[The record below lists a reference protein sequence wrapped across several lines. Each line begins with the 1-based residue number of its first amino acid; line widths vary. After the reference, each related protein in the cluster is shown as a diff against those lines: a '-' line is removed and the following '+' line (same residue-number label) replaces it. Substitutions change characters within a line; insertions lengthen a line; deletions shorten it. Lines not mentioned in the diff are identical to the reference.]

1 MSEEGMIPNDDSND
15 IEHVNAVESHEVE
28 SNGEKGGEQTP
39 EAETQFIAEDAQA
52 VTGEQEAVNAP
63 AELSSAPEIEEAPET
78 PALEVAEEPAEE
90 SAPADAPAIEEAP
103 VMEAAAEAVEPAVE
117 APALEAEHHEEA
129 AEDGDQFPD
138 VGAAD
143 AEHHDTEVSQDE
155 QDALYDTTGDSAQS
169 LLDEIIGDHNNFDSI
184 VEKAGPTELVL
195 LIETIATRGKVS
207 DFAQKVMTIKK
218 SFDKKTDEE
227 TTETAIVSRFQAA
240 FGKFNKKRAAYYAE
254 REREKEDNSKRKKE
268 LLEQL
273 KQIVQEEQVTKISEV
288 RDIQQK
294 WRETGWVAQKDVQPL
309 NETYR
314 QYLDIFYN
322 LRSKYQE
329 LLDYDRK
336 YNLDEKKKVIDE
348 IESLIPTEE
357 GTSRE
362 EWTARSAKV
371 KNLQEVWR
379 TIGLVP
385 RDTLEEINAAFR
397 NVLDRFYEL
406 RSSYYELQDQQKN
419 ENAAAKRG
427 LLERLT
433 PYGTYT
439 SDKAKSWNEATR
451 KVLAMQEEWK
461 KIGPG
466 PLEVNKQLWKDYRQI
481 CDTFFNNK
489 GEYFKG
495 FDGQRSDNLSRK
507 IAICER
513 AEALAES
520 QDWKDTAKVLK
531 ELQDEWKQIG
541 AVHERHSNKVWK
553 RFRKACDTFFERRGQ
568 ASNAE
573 KSSLDDNLKKKEE
586 LIGKLEA
593 LAASENAGAQIDTFN
608 EIQTEWKATGHV
620 PFKLKD
626 KINNAFKEAIQKYF
640 EKAKIS
646 GHHGGGGGGRDHR
659 GGGGGRGDRGDRGD
673 RYAESDLGGE
683 DSRAKR
689 LMGEIRRLRIRI
701 QEIDQKAS
709 QYELNIQYIAKGK
722 SGDGLR
728 AQIQGQ
734 IDTEKA
740 KVKELRAKVK
750 EYLHQLENP
759 PTKEAA
765 EAEVLPPAE
774 APAVEAAVVVAPV
787 VEAPAAEAPAA
798 EAPAAEESN
807 EESSEA

>member
-1 MSEEGMIPNDDSND
+1 MIPNDDST
-15 IEHVNAVESHEVE
+15 ELESVNAVETPEGELNTVE
-28 SNGEKGGEQTP
+28 GGEQTP
-39 EAETQFIAEDAQA
+39 EADPQPVAEDAQA
-52 VTGEQEAVNAP
+52 VTGEQEAVDAP
-63 AELSSAPEIEEAPET
+63 AEIPAPEAET
-78 PALEVAEEPAEE
+78 PVEAAPVEEPAAEE
-90 SAPADAPAIEEAP
+90 AAVEVPAEAPAIAAVHEED
-103 VMEAAAEAVEPAVE
+103 EAAD
-117 APALEAEHHEEA
+117 
-129 AEDGDQFPD
+129 DGDEFPETSHD
-138 VGAAD
+138 T
-143 AEHHDTEVSQDE
+143 EHHDSEVTEDE
-155 QDALYDTTGDSAQS
+155 HDALYDTTGDSAQT
-169 LLDEIIGDHNNFDSI
+169 LLDEIIGDHTNFDAT
-184 VEKAGPTELVL
+184 VEKSTPNELVL

-227 TTETAIVSRFQAA
+227 TTDTALISRFQVA

-254 REREKEDNSKRKKE
+254 REREKEENSKRKKE

-273 KQIVQEEQVTKISEV
+273 KQLVQEEQVTKISEV

-348 IESLIPTEE
+348 IETLIPTEE
-357 GTSRE
+357 GTTRE

-385 RDTLEEINAAFR
+385 RESLEEINAAFR

-433 PYGTYT
+433 PYGIYT

-466 PLEVNKQLWKDYRQI
+466 PLEVNKQLWKEYRQI

-495 FDGQRSDNLSRK
+495 FDGQRSDNLARK

-520 QDWKDTAKVLK
+520 SDWKDTAKVLK

-553 RFRKACDTFFERRGQ
+553 RFRKACDTFFERRSQ

-586 LIGKLEA
+586 LIAKLEA
-593 LAASENAGAQIDTFN
+593 LTASENPGAQIDTFN

-640 EKAKIS
+640 EKSKLS
-646 GHHGGGGGGRDHR
+646 GHHHHGGGGGGRHH
-659 GGGGGRGDRGDRGD
+659 GGGGRGERFNDADLNSGD
-673 RYAESDLGGE
+673 E

-722 SGDGLR
+722 AGDGLR

-734 IDTEKA
+734 IDAEKA
-740 KVKELRAKVK
+740 KVKELRAKMK
-750 EYLHQLENP
+750 EYLYQLENP
-759 PTKEAA
+759 PSKEAA
-765 EAEVLPPAE
+765 ADEVLPPAE
-774 APAVEAAVVVAPV
+774 EVDAPAVDAPV
-787 VEAPAAEAPAA
+787 VDAPVAEAPSA
-798 EAPAAEESN
+798 ED
-807 EESSEA
+807 SEA

>member
-1 MSEEGMIPNDDSND
+1 MIPNDDST
-15 IEHVNAVESHEVE
+15 ELESVNAVETPEGELNTVE
-28 SNGEKGGEQTP
+28 GGEQTP
-39 EAETQFIAEDAQA
+39 EADTQLVAEDAQA
-52 VTGEQEAVNAP
+52 VTGEQEAVDAP
-63 AELSSAPEIEEAPET
+63 AEIPTPEAET
-78 PALEVAEEPAEE
+78 PVEAAVEEPAAE
-90 SAPADAPAIEEAP
+90 
-103 VMEAAAEAVEPAVE
+103 EAAAEVPAE
-117 APALEAEHHEEA
+117 APAVAAAHEEDEA
-129 AEDGDQFPD
+129 ADDGDEFPETSHD
-138 VGAAD
+138 T
-143 AEHHDTEVSQDE
+143 EHHDSEVTEDE
-155 QDALYDTTGDSAQS
+155 HDALYDTTGDSAQT
-169 LLDEIIGDHNNFDSI
+169 LLDEIIGDHTNFDAT
-184 VEKAGPTELVL
+184 VEKSTPNELVL

-227 TTETAIVSRFQAA
+227 TTDTAIVSRFQVA

-254 REREKEDNSKRKKE
+254 REREKEENSKRKKE

-273 KQIVQEEQVTKISEV
+273 KQLVQEEQVTKISEV

-348 IESLIPTEE
+348 IETLIPTEE
-357 GTSRE
+357 GTTRE

-385 RDTLEEINAAFR
+385 RESLEEINAAFR

-419 ENAAAKRG
+419 ENAAAKRS

-466 PLEVNKQLWKDYRQI
+466 PLEVNKQLWKEYRQI

-495 FDGQRSDNLSRK
+495 FDGQRSDNLARK

-520 QDWKDTAKVLK
+520 SDWKETAKVLK

-553 RFRKACDTFFERRGQ
+553 RFRKACDTFFERRSQ

-586 LIGKLEA
+586 LIAKLEA
-593 LAASENAGAQIDTFN
+593 LTASENPGAQIDTFN
-608 EIQTEWKATGHV
+608 EIQAEWKATGHV

-640 EKAKIS
+640 EKSKLS
-646 GHHGGGGGGRDHR
+646 GHHHHGGGGGGRHH
-659 GGGGGRGDRGDRGD
+659 GGGGRGERFNDADLNSGD
-673 RYAESDLGGE
+673 E

-722 SGDGLR
+722 AGDGLR

-734 IDTEKA
+734 IDAEKA
-740 KVKELRAKVK
+740 KVKELRAKMK
-750 EYLHQLENP
+750 EYLYQLENP
-759 PTKEAA
+759 PSKDAA
-765 EAEVLPPAE
+765 ADEVLPPAE
-774 APAVEAAVVVAPV
+774 E
-787 VEAPAAEAPAA
+787 AEAPAVDAPVTDAPSA
-798 EAPAAEESN
+798 EDG
-807 EESSEA
+807 EA

>member
-1 MSEEGMIPNDDSND
+1 MSEEGMIPNDELNEIS
-15 IEHVNAVESHEVE
+15 EVNAVETPE
-28 SNGEKGGEQTP
+28 GELNTVVGGEQTP
-39 EAETQFIAEDAQA
+39 EADTQLVAEDAQA
-52 VTGEQEAVNAP
+52 VTGEQEAVDAP
-63 AELSSAPEIEEAPET
+63 AEIPTPE
-78 PALEVAEEPAEE
+78 
-90 SAPADAPAIEEAP
+90 
-103 VMEAAAEAVEPAVE
+103 AEAEPAVE
-117 APALEAEHHEEA
+117 AEAPVEEPTVEEA
-129 AEDGDQFPD
+129 AASEEAPSIEPVAEAPAEVPAVASAHDEDEDADEGDHFPQGGD
-138 VGAAD
+138 D
-143 AEHHDTEVSQDE
+143 TEHHDSEVTEDE
-155 QDALYDTTGDSAQS
+155 HDALYDTTGDSAQT
-169 LLDEIIGDHNNFDSI
+169 LLDEVIGDHTNFDAT
-184 VEKAGPTELVL
+184 VEKSTPNELVL

-227 TTETAIVSRFQAA
+227 TTDTALISRFQVA

-254 REREKEDNSKRKKE
+254 REKEKEENSKRKKE

-357 GTSRE
+357 GTTRE

-406 RSSYYELQDQQKN
+406 RSSYYELQDQQKTEN
-419 ENAAAKRG
+419 EAAKRA

-439 SDKAKSWNEATR
+439 SDKAKAWNEATR

-466 PLEVNKQLWKDYRQI
+466 PLEVNKQLWKEYRQI

-520 QDWKDTAKVLK
+520 TDWKETAKVLK

-568 ASNAE
+568 ASSAE
-573 KSSLDDNLKKKEE
+573 KNSLDDNLKKKEE

-593 LAASENAGAQIDTFN
+593 LTASENPGAQIDTFN
-608 EIQTEWKATGHV
+608 EIQAEWKATGHV

-640 EKAKIS
+640 EKSKLS
-646 GHHGGGGGGRDHR
+646 GHHHHGGGGGGRH
-659 GGGGGRGDRGDRGD
+659 GGGGRGEHRGGGDRFNDDLQGGD
-673 RYAESDLGGE
+673 E

-734 IDTEKA
+734 IDAEKA
-740 KVKELRAKVK
+740 KVKELRAKMK
-750 EYLHQLENP
+750 EYLYQLENP
-759 PTKEAA
+759 PSKDAAA
-765 EAEVLPPAE
+765 EEILPPAVEEAPVAE
-774 APAVEAAVVVAPV
+774 APAVVEAPAE
-787 VEAPAAEAPAA
+787 EAPAAEAPIE
-798 EAPAAEESN
+798 EAPAAESPS

>member
-1 MSEEGMIPNDDSND
+1 MIPNDHSNN
-15 IEHVNAVESHEVE
+15 IEEVTAVETHEVE
-28 SNGEKGGEQTP
+28 LGHGGGEQTP
-39 EAETQFIAEDAQA
+39 EAETQLVAEDAQA
-52 VTGEQEAVNAP
+52 VTGELEAVDAP
-63 AELSSAPEIEEAPET
+63 AEMPITPDPQEMPHVEPTPEVPEVEPADVPHVEPTPEVPAEQPAEEPAPET
-78 PALEVAEEPAEE
+78 P
-90 SAPADAPAIEEAP
+90 EEAP
-103 VMEAAAEAVEPAVE
+103 IPEVQPGTEVVAKAPAVE
-117 APALEAEHHEEA
+117 TEHEDEA
-129 AEDGDQFPD
+129 AEHGDQFPD
-138 VGAAD
+138 VGAD
-143 AEHHDTEVSQDE
+143 TEHHDSEVTEDE
-155 QDALYDTTGDSAQS
+155 HDALYDTTGDSAQS
-169 LLDEIIGDHNNFDSI
+169 LLDEIIGDHTNFDST
-184 VEKAGPTELVL
+184 VEKSTPNELVL

-227 TTETAIVSRFQAA
+227 TTDTAIVSRFQVA

-357 GTSRE
+357 GTTRE

-385 RDTLEEINAAFR
+385 RDSLEEINAAFR

-433 PYGTYT
+433 PYATYT

-466 PLEVNKQLWKDYRQI
+466 PLEVNKQLWKEYRQI

-495 FDGQRSDNLSRK
+495 FDGQRSDNLARK

-520 QDWKDTAKVLK
+520 TDWKETAKVLK

-586 LIGKLEA
+586 LIAKLEA
-593 LAASENAGAQIDTFN
+593 LTASENPGAQIDTFN

-646 GHHGGGGGGRDHR
+646 GHHGGGGGRHHGG
-659 GGGGGRGDRGDRGD
+659 GGGGGRHDRFSDADLNTGD
-673 RYAESDLGGE
+673 E
-683 DSRAKR
+683 DTRAKR

-734 IDTEKA
+734 IDAEKA
-740 KVKELRAKVK
+740 KVKELRAKMK
-750 EYLHQLENP
+750 EYMYQLENP
-759 PTKEAA
+759 PTNAA
-765 EAEVLPPAE
+765 EEVLPPAVPE
-774 APAVEAAVVVAPV
+774 T
-787 VEAPAAEAPAA
+787 PAAEAPAA
-798 EAPAAEESN
+798 ETPEASTEEN
-807 EESSEA
+807 SEA